1 MRGTLGTGAGGA
13 HLGGGMTSGASH
25 YASEKIFKKFLE
37 FLGVKGLGDL
47 DGPQEGLARAAGC
60 RGGAPLVTVPDDS

>member
-1 MRGTLGTGAGGA
+1 MGGLSSNQFVTNEFLGA
-13 HLGGGMTSGASH
+13 LDPRRVSRASH

-47 DGPQEGLARAAGC
+47 TGRGRDSPGRRGAGAEPRWC
-60 RGGAPLVTVPDDS
+60 RS